1 MSWASGW
8 WEFHPHIAKCAFL
21 RLELMNHLS
30 TTNGKT
36 MSSRDIADL
45 VESRHDDVKRSI
57 VRLANKG
64 VIQLPPLAEV
74 KNQQGQTVAEY
85 QIGKRDSYVIV
96 AQLSPEFTARLVDR
110 WQELEGQP
118 LPVSALSRMDILK
131 LAMESEERAIAAEA
145 SLAIAAPKA
154 DAFERIA
161 DSSGSMTI
169 REAAKDLGLPPG
181 VLGDWLKANRWIYKQ
196 GKANLAF
203 EPRITSGLME
213 HKVTVLELEDEDGTP
228 RTKSV
233 SQPRITPKGLAKLA
247 LEVPGARS

>member
-1 MSWASGW
+1 
-8 WEFHPHIAKCAFL
+8 
-21 RLELMNHLS
+21 
-30 TTNGKT
+30 
-36 MSSRDIADL
+36 MSSREIAEL
-45 VESRHDDVKRSI
+45 VEVRHDSVKRAI
-57 VRLANKG
+57 ERMAVRRVVSFTPAVETSHDG
-64 VIQLPPLAEV
+64 AGARPVEV
-74 KNQQGQTVAEY
+74 YFV
-85 QIGKRDSYVIV
+85 GKRDSYVIV

-110 WQELEGQP
+110 WQELEGQQP
-118 LPVSALSRMDILK
+118 PVATLSRMDILR

-145 SLAIAAPKA
+145 SLAIAAPKV

-169 REAAKDLGLPPG
+169 REAAKDLGVPPG

-196 GKANLAF
+196 GKSNLAF

-233 SQPRITPKGLAKLA
+233 SQPRITPKGLAKLV
-247 LEVPGARS
+247 LEVPGAKRHGG